1 MSRWSEFEQEQPEL
15 AGEVRRRMDA
25 HIHKVVATVRAD
37 GSPRLCGSEITF
49 AGEDLWLAGMV
60 GARRFVD
67 LRRDPR
73 VAVHSCPEDMP
84 GWSGDA
90 RLAGTAVEVT
100 DPETLAMVASAG
112 TEPPGPFELFRVDI
126 TEAVSVRMA
135 EGGESILV
143 ESWRPGRGLR
153 LAERS

>member
-1 MSRWSEFEQEQPEL
+1 MEL
-15 AGEVRRRMDA
+15 DAALSFVRSHRNGVLTTLQRSGRPQLSNIVYWVGDDG
-25 HIHKVVATVRAD
+25 IIRISATDGRAK
-37 GSPRLCGSEITF
+37 S
-49 AGEDLWLAGMV
+49 AN
-60 GARRFVD
+60 

-126 TEAVSVRMA
+126 TEAVSVPPLAVLSVVLPPSALTLAIRSA
-135 EGGESILV
+135 PV
-143 ESWRPGRGLR
+143 RRPGTTW
-153 LAERS
+153 